1 MMPDLG
7 TYATEILLAYAVSL
21 GLLAALILWVWAR
34 SRRVTR
40 DMDLLEARLK
50 RGANAQD

>member
-7 TYATEILLAYAVSL
+7 TYAAEVTLAYAVSL

-34 SRRVTR
+34 SRRITSELAR
-40 DMDLLEARLK
+40 LEARLN
-50 RGANAQD
+50 RSPNGQD